1 MAMRPAAPLPGA
13 RRGWRAAA
21 ALAPLALLAG
31 CVVAPYGTHYRAST
45 TQPGAQEVKAW
56 CGGLAGP
63 VTGLAMDLGGG
74 VRLEAFTQAERAEGV
89 PLRLDLV
96 VPAGPGFAFAGP
108 VRVLADGREL
118 AVPFTGAVRRSVRV
132 EPGQEIDAARLR
144 PGRASRDA
152 AAPQGELLLH
162 LQTAAPVPSRIAV
175 QGPELVFADGAG
187 RLPPVE
193 LARSARKPF
202 LFVSGGP
209 DSSRES
215 VEGTLPAMRWSGRW
229 LYRDTHAEAELKL
242 RPRDARPFR
251 LETASLQWRDANGAV
266 LPVRLARAELW
277 FDDRFAPGQDI
288 GAAPFETRVALEA
301 TLAPGIS
308 AFVVQ
313 WPDMLHAGR
322 RLTVAPLRF
331 ERRSLSG
338 GVQPFN
344 C

>member
-1 MAMRPAAPLPGA
+1 VQLQ
-13 RRGWRAAA
+13 
-21 ALAPLALLAG
+21 
-31 CVVAPYGTHYRAST
+31 AS
-45 TQPGAQEVKAW
+45 
-56 CGGLAGP
+56 
-63 VTGLAMDLGGG
+63 
-74 VRLEAFTQAERAEGV
+74 TQAERAEGV
-89 PLRLDLV
+89 PLRLDLTI
-96 VPAGPGFAFAGP
+96 PAGPALAFAGP

-118 AVPFTGAVRRSVRV
+118 DVAFSGAVRRRV
-132 EPGQEIDAARLR
+132 PVQAGEEIDAARLR

-162 LQTAAPVPSRIAV
+162 LRTTGPVPSRIAV
-175 QGPELVFADGAG
+175 QGPELVFAEGAE

-193 LARSARKPF
+193 LARSARKPY
-202 LFVSGGP
+202 LFVAGGP
-209 DSSRES
+209 DSSLES
-215 VEGTLPAMRWSGRW
+215 VDGTLAAVRWTGRW

-242 RPRDARPFR
+242 WPRDARPFR
-251 LETASLQWRDANGAV
+251 LETASMQWRDANGAV
-266 LPVRLARAELW
+266 LPVRLTRADLW
-277 FDDRFAPGQDI
+277 FDDRFAPGQDV
-288 GAAPFETRVALEA
+288 GAAPFETRVTLEA
-301 TLAPGIS
+301 TLAQGIS